1 MLNICVAH
9 IQYIVNVNVHLCHL
23 IHKYTADYYTIA
35 RTYYICMGE
44 GVLHKTKKSVR
55 HGTIISGEDQVF
67 WISLANTATMAF
79 SLSSLLVFLLSVKQ
93 TLLTFITEARRGGRG
108 EGVRGDVVQEPFL
121 TSAKSA
127 AFFTYPFSMIHL
139 V

>member
-9 IQYIVNVNVHLCHL
+9 IQYIVNVNVHLYHI
-23 IHKYTADYYTIA
+23 IHKYTADYIA

-44 GVLHKTKKSVR
+44 GVLHKTKNSVR

-67 WISLANTATMAF
+67 WMSLANTATMGF

-93 TLLTFITEARRGGRG
+93 TLLAFITEARRGGKGWGG
-108 EGVRGDVVQEPFL
+108 EG
-121 TSAKSA
+121 
-127 AFFTYPFSMIHL
+127 
-139 V
+139 